1 MDDHGT
7 FFAHITCW
15 TWSSLTGDSSTSHVQ
30 SSLRTGLL
38 PWSSDIWARKWWA
51 TAGHVASWT
60 CAWQSKISQAELETD
75 LSGQEG
81 MSCLGL
87 GGKMLVDGV
96 TRTKTTAGCETPRVP
111 GFWLNPHSLSFP
123 VHTVHTYFLS
133 YLLHCTRY
141 CTVTSMRISVFLLR
155 VDADILWYVHVFSL
169 SLVPPS
175 PEELRLPR
183 SHSEQVNQTETDS
196 TDET

>member
-7 FFAHITCW
+7 QCTYHLLNLKFAHRW
-15 TWSSLTGDSSTSHVQ
+15 FVDLMVQ
-30 SSLRTGLL
+30 SSLRTGPPPLKFRYL
-38 PWSSDIWARKWWA
+38 GSQVM
-51 TAGHVASWT
+51 GHSWT
-60 CAWQSKISQAELETD
+60 CSFLSLCLAAQSKISQAELETD

-87 GGKMLVDGV
+87 GDKMLVDGV

-123 VHTVHTYFLS
+123 VHAYFLS
-133 YLLHCTRY
+133 YLLHCTQY

-155 VDADILWYVHVFSL
+155 VDADILL
-169 SLVPPS
+169 SKEVGKQYFRVTNDFYLVQ
-175 PEELRLPR
+175 LTMMKGGR
-183 SHSEQVNQTETDS
+183 SQNNT
-196 TDET
+196 

>member
-1 MDDHGT
+1 M
-7 FFAHITCW
+7 AHFLHI
-15 TWSSLTGDSSTSHVQ
+15 SLAELETLAGDSSTYSNGPAQ
-30 SSLRTGLL
+30 STYRPPPLKFRYLGSQVM
-38 PWSSDIWARKWWA
+38 
-51 TAGHVASWT
+51 GHSWT
-60 CAWQSKISQAELETD
+60 CSFLSLCLAAQSKISQAELETD

-87 GGKMLVDGV
+87 GDKMLVDGV

-123 VHTVHTYFLS
+123 VHTYFLS
-133 YLLHCTRY
+133 YLLDCTQY

-155 VDADILWYVHVFSL
+155 VDADILLYVHVFSL

-175 PEELRLPR
+175 PEELRLLR
-183 SHSEQVNQTETDS
+183 SHSEQVNQNETDA